1 MTVKVIPSRSIKAF
15 RYRVFCLGRDLW
27 NARDPISRANLAL
40 QLADAATTLARL
52 EVQAAQPFTAG
63 TASASLPNVHPL

>member
-15 RYRVFCLGRDLW
+15 RYRVFCLGQDLW

-40 QLADAATTLARL
+40 QLADAATTLARM
-52 EVQAAQPFTAG
+52 EVQAAH
-63 TASASLPNVHPL
+63 SLNVAETYSMPDVGHL

>member
-15 RYRVFCLGRDLW
+15 RYRVFCLGQDLW

-40 QLADAATTLARL
+40 QLADAATTLARM
-52 EVQAAQPFTAG
+52 EVQAAQPLHSGTSYPMPDAG
-63 TASASLPNVHPL
+63 HL